1 MTFWELTTYEF
12 GLILKQ
18 HDRKAKEDQEEKIT
32 LAYMTALWTA
42 QWQSKSRAHKHKP
55 LEEILGIEKTP
66 HKRVMTD
73 EEMLKEVKKIHKV
86 LGGD

>member
-1 MTFWELTTYEF
+1 MRMSWP
-12 GLILKQ
+12 IP
-18 HDRKAKEDQEEKIT
+18 
-32 LAYMTALWTA
+32 
-42 QWQSKSRAHKHKP
+42 KP